1 MTINSL
7 RDVLHAVPFQPFTI
21 RLADG
26 RSVPVPHPGFVVV
39 TGGVRTAIVAS
50 HIEDHFTI
58 IDLLLVTQ
66 LDVGNTA
73 SSVN

>member
-1 MTINSL
+1 MHINPL
-7 RDVLHAVPFQPFTI
+7 RNLLHAVPYQPFTI

-26 RSVPVPHPGFVVV
+26 RSVPVPHPGFIVV
-39 TGGVRTAIVAS
+39 TGGGRTAIVAS